1 MHRVMHVLYRQ
12 NRENNFE
19 DSAVISSKRPVC
31 VLLLNLCVVCISDV
45 TTLLGKGP
53 YSDPFCSEQ
62 DPDLATKPYSVSEYT
77 PSAPLLVDI

>member
-1 MHRVMHVLYRQ
+1 MHVLYRQ

-19 DSAVISSKRPVC
+19 DSDVISSKPAC
-31 VLLLNLCVVCISDV
+31 VLLLNRCVVCISDV

-77 PSAPLLVDI
+77 PSAPLFS

>member
-1 MHRVMHVLYRQ
+1 MYRVMHVLYRQ
-12 NRENNFE
+12 NRGNNFE
-19 DSAVISSKRPVC
+19 DSAVISSKPAC

-77 PSAPLLVDI
+77 PSAPLFS